1 MTPSLTLDQRSD
13 AVVLV
18 ENGHSTAAVAQ
29 MFGITRRRVQQIVS
43 DAKATNEAEVAAAR
57 EAYRVLA
64 AQRGERVP
72 PTQAEKQALIDAIFV
87 DAPAD
92 PFLPLSSQ

>member
-1 MTPSLTLDQRSD
+1 MTPSLTLEQRSD

-29 MFGITRRRVQQIVS
+29 MFGVTRRRIQQIVS
-43 DAKATNEAEVAAAR
+43 DATAASDEEIAAAR
-57 EAYRVLA
+57 EAYKVLA

-72 PTQAEKQALIDAIFV
+72 PTEAEKRALIDGMF
-87 DAPAD
+87 AD
-92 PFLPLSSQ
+92 SPEGLFDL